1 MSSESGDCKVSTK
14 PEKRGSNKQKAN
26 LNSDTSQKICHRDE
40 AKKKKK
46 KNSDK
51 NKPKIVPRKLKN
63 KFTKIPKKKFDKRG
77 D

>member
-14 PEKRGSNKQKAN
+14 PEKRGSNKQKEN

-40 AKKKKK
+40 AKKKNKTPTK
-46 KNSDK
+46 TTENCAPKTQKQIYKN
-51 NKPKIVPRKLKN
+51 P
-63 KFTKIPKKKFDKRG
+63 PKKKFDKRG